1 MRLLVLTCLAAISLV
16 SCQEDPQPANPTQT
30 FTLEFAVVDEGT
42 PVVPG
47 GTFQLWDS
55 VNVNLDI
62 FRMHLARIAF
72 RKTEG
77 TWVEAKDVVL
87 LEADKPQTMRYTLS
101 VPTGSYNAFRFGIGL
116 DSVLNASNP
125 VSFPSS
131 HPLSAAKGMYWSW
144 AMMYR
149 FILTEGRAAVGSTQV
164 NYAHHPGR
172 NDMFRMFT
180 HEAPLAAGGTTQLQ
194 FDLEALYDGPSGIV
208 HPMISPSIHTTPVD
222 LADAFILMNNAPAA
236 FSVVN

>member
-1 MRLLVLTCLAAISLV
+1 MRLLVLTILMVGFLAG
-16 SCQEDPQPANPTQT
+16 CQEDPQPVDPNQQ
-30 FTLEFAVVDEGT
+30 FTLAFVVTDEGT

-47 GTFQLWDS
+47 GNFQLWDS
-55 VNVNLDI
+55 VNVDLDI
-62 FRMHLARIAF
+62 FRMHLARISF
-72 RKTEG
+72 RNAAG

-87 LEADKPQTMRYTLS
+87 LEADKPATMRYVLT
-101 VPTGSYNAFRFGIGL
+101 VPKGSYTAFRFGVGL
-116 DSVLNASNP
+116 DSVLNASDP

-149 FILTEGRAAVGSTQV
+149 FILTEGRATTGGTQV

-172 NDMFRMFT
+172 NDFYRTFT
-180 HEAPLAAGGTTQLQ
+180 HEANLAAGATYALQ
-194 FDLEALYDGPSGIV
+194 FDLEALYDGPGGKV
-208 HPMISPSIHTTPVD
+208 NPMASPSIHTTPADV
-222 LADAFILMNNAPAA
+222 ADAIILMNNAPAA